1 MEEVFEVDPPVAPE
15 AEGLHAHHPDVPE
28 DQQHLNVEV
37 RKDEVATGILHIYI
51 GVIAKNFI
59 KVIIYL
65 LDFKA
70 N

>member
-37 RKDEVATGILHIYI
+37 RIDK
-51 GVIAKNFI
+51 K
-59 KVIIYL
+59 L
-65 LDFKA
+65 LLVYC
-70 N
+70 